1 MELKEL
7 NKRIGALGKRVASVT
22 AEIQTLGLAALQHG
36 ASEAAGGHGDVMPL
50 NRLVGVLSRS
60 QTQAFIEWSLAFGMV
75 KKNEDKAT
83 KETVLLAYDKSRNLD
98 LEGAEAK
105 CWDEFAPAKAES
117 AKAAF
122 DLQKAVQ
129 VLLKKAAEAGQPQSI
144 LDALAVAAGVD
155 ATKVPRSVKEVVEG
169 EAAPF

>member
-1 MELKEL
+1 METKVLLSK
-7 NKRIGALGKRVASVT
+7 IAALGKRNNTIKAD
-22 AEIQTLGLAALQHG
+22 IQVLGLACLEHI
-36 ASEAAGGHGDVMPL
+36 EAHGDVMPL
-50 NRLVGVLSRS
+50 NRLVNVLQRS
-60 QTQAFIEWSLAFGMV
+60 QVQAFAEWSLAFGKV

-83 KETVLLAYDKSRNLD
+83 KADMPLSYDKSRSTD
-98 LEGAEAK
+98 IEGATDK
-105 CWDEFAPAKAES
+105 NWDEFAADKGA
-117 AKAAF
+117 AVKAAF

-155 ATKVPRSVKEVVEG
+155 AAKVPRSVKEVVEG